1 MEDRINLKPHGDITA
16 RFVPAH
22 VVNLNTHENHDE
34 AEVQIH
40 HRAGMT
46 ISLDRNE
53 ALELLAFLKFH
64 EGDLLDAVDPEA
76 L

>member
-1 MEDRINLKPHGDITA
+1 MEDRIYLKPHGDIIA

-22 VVNLNTHENHDE
+22 VVNIQAGEGHDE

-40 HRAGMT
+40 HKAGMT

-53 ALELLAFLKFH
+53 ALALLAFLKFH
-64 EGDLLDAVDPEA
+64 EGDLHNAVDPEA